1 MTRPLPVGLL
11 LFSAE
16 TKVDLVETIVV
27 LQTFPSSVFMLC
39 VCVSYAVKELV
50 SGATIGPKTS
60 NDAFRS
66 KIIMREKNGMP
77 RITCFYWLF
86 IIISTV
92 LFPVWY
98 SIVIIV
104 VQPSSGTHIAV
115 CRYNHVI
122 RQRKNKIN
130 RVRRGKKTTR
140 WFGIKHSLFF
150 FFGFSY
156 SHIIVCVQYLS
167 ISILY
172 SLLFG
177 TRVPN
182 ERKMTGGKV
191 GETPFSSEMDEKE
204 YPTAGRYRR
213 R

>member
-130 RVRRGKKTTR
+130 RVRRGKKNHPLI
-140 WFGIKHSLFF
+140 WYQAFSFF
-150 FFGFSY
+150 FLWLLVFPHYCVCTVSIYIYFIFPTLWY
-156 SHIIVCVQYLS
+156 SS
-167 ISILY
+167 
-172 SLLFG
+172 
-177 TRVPN
+177 P
-182 ERKMTGGKV
+182 ERKENDWGQ
-191 GETPFSSEMDEKE
+191 
-204 YPTAGRYRR
+204 GRGNAFLKWNGRKR
-213 R
+213 ISNSRKI